1 MVSVDVKHRVY
12 LLIYVVDG
20 SLSPTANSLC
30 VSVSLSFSLSH
41 TGMLLILGN
50 SSLQMPRL
58 AVLVSVAG
66 SCHP

>member
-1 MVSVDVKHRVY
+1 MVDGSSPSMISLVVSVDVKHRVY
-12 LLIYVVDG
+12 LLIYMVDG

-50 SSLQMPRL
+50 S
-58 AVLVSVAG
+58 
-66 SCHP
+66 